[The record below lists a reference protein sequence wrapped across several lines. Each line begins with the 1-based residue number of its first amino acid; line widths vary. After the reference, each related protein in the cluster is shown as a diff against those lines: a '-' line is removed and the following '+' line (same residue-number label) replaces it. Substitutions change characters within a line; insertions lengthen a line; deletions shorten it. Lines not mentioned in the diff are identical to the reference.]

1 MVGLL
6 LLLLYLLLRLPKKLY
21 LILLIS
27 QSYRAN
33 IQQIIDISKYLHA
46 FMQKK
51 TSWMSTAGE
60 IDFT

>member
-51 TSWMSTAGE
+51 PAG
-60 IDFT
+60 